1 MEKETSVDDNIVDS
15 PKEMTFTS
23 HLEELRQAI
32 IISVTALFTSAG
44 LCFYFNEKVIS
55 ILTDPLTSSVKNVD
69 LVFTSPAEAFT
80 STIRASIIMG
90 LIIVAPI
97 ILNRFYWFVSP
108 GLTKKEKKY
117 SLPILF
123 SAYFLFLIGIL
134 FSYYLMLPFGVKFL
148 IEFAPKNIKPMI
160 SIGNYIS
167 FSTTLVLATGL
178 IFELPLLLL
187 FLSFV
192 GIVNSQMLV
201 KNRKMAILGAF
212 VIGAIVTPSVDMIT
226 QGILAFALYGLYEL
240 SILTIKTFERKKL
253 GHI

>member
-1 MEKETSVDDNIVDS
+1 MEKETPIDDNVVDS

-32 IISVTALFTSAG
+32 IISVTALAISAG
-44 LCFYFNEKVIS
+44 SCFYYNEKVIE
-55 ILTDPLTSSVKNVD
+55 ILTDPLTNNVKNVD

-80 STIRASIIMG
+80 STIRASLILG
-90 LIIVAPI
+90 LIIVAPV
-97 ILNRFYWFVSP
+97 ILNRVYWFVAP

-117 SLPILF
+117 SLPILIA
-123 SAYFLFLIGIL
+123 AYFLFLVGIL

-192 GIVNSQMLV
+192 GIVNSAMLV
-201 KNRKMAILGAF
+201 KNRKMAFLGAF

-226 QGILAFALYGLYEL
+226 QSILAFALYGLYEL
-240 SILTIKTFERKKL
+240 SIFAIKSFERKKRA
-253 GHI
+253 